1 MSRVLL
7 VRHGQASFGA
17 RNYDALSSRGRK
29 QSRVLGTS
37 LAGRGLTP
45 DLVLHGNMRRQ
56 TDTAE
61 ELLEGAG
68 AAVELRLDEGWDE
81 FDFQHVVEVHKPM
94 YRNRTL
100 MKADLARTLRPMQA
114 FQEVFEAATAQWA
127 SGEHDGDYAESFPA
141 FRERVAGA
149 LERAA
154 ELAREHKTLV
164 LVSSGGPIAM
174 AAALLTAGGS
184 AEPAQLAA
192 LWSSLNRVA
201 VNTGVTKVIAGGRG
215 LSLSTYNEH
224 THLELDSTLL
234 TYR

>member
-1 MSRVLL
+1 MSRLLL

-17 RNYDALSSRGRK
+17 RDYDALSSRGTE
-29 QSRVLGTS
+29 QSRVLGRS
-37 LAGRGLTP
+37 LAARGVVP
-45 DLVLHGNMRRQ
+45 ELVLRGNMRRQ
-56 TDTAE
+56 GSTAE
-61 ELLEGAG
+61 ALLEGAG
-68 AAVELRLDEGWDE
+68 TTVDVRLDEGWDE

-114 FQEVFEAATAQWA
+114 FQEVFEAATARWS
-127 SGEHDGDYAESFPA
+127 SGEHDTDYNESFPA
-141 FRERVAGA
+141 FRDRIAGA

-154 ELAREHKTLV
+154 EAVRERKDV
-164 LVSSGGPIAM
+164 VVVSSGGPIAM
-174 AAALLTAGGS
+174 AAALLTAGDTL
-184 AEPAQLAA
+184 EPAQIAT

-201 VNTGVTKVIAGGRG
+201 VNTGVTKVIAGRRG

-224 THLELDSTLL
+224 THLEGDRSLL